1 MKLNPIPLITK
12 GWKWIGPGGNWKL
25 VLGALT
31 ALAILTYIASLKLNL
46 SAERRGR
53 AEDAAHVATER
64 SDALQTA
71 STARQSGNEARSVAR
86 SQITAETAT
95 KRKTLDEALAHN
107 RAWADQPVPAD
118 VAASLQ

>member
-1 MKLNPIPLITK
+1 MALKVRNIASAA
-12 GWKWIGPGGNWKL
+12 WSWIGPGGNWKL
-25 VLGALT
+25 VLGAMT
-31 ALAILTYIASLKLNL
+31 ALAILAYVVSLKLNL